1 MIGSIRENDAPRLT
15 APPLARKAASEPAQA
30 GDHDKFSRTASEGK
44 EKGASASLLDG
55 LMSAFSNDGGPTVSR
70 QKLGEMSDGQR
81 EQLKEMRKVDKAVEE
96 HEMDHYRAAEELA
109 QGMPSYESKLGPDG
123 QAYRMAGKVMIDT
136 GEDADAE
143 KTVKKMQKV
152 QRSALAPSHNTI
164 APLSD
169 ADEEVAAGA
178 RLKEQKAQARLDQEK
193 KGT

>member
-123 QAYRMAGKVMIDT
+123 QAYRMAGKVMI
-136 GEDADAE
+136 A
-143 KTVKKMQKV
+143 
-152 QRSALAPSHNTI
+152 SA
-164 APLSD
+164 
-169 ADEEVAAGA
+169 
-178 RLKEQKAQARLDQEK
+178 
-193 KGT
+193 